1 MTALP
6 ASRLDRLA
14 FDQSGVLTTRQA
26 VESVGHATVRR
37 MVRSGRWRTIC
48 RGILATTNGRLTRDQ
63 QLWVAVLAAGR
74 GALLAGATAA
84 LESGVRG
91 LQAEPIYVLVSAT
104 RVPSGLL
111 RHLPIDMPAVV
122 VHRTTVLPDD
132 HIQVGRPMRTTTPRS
147 LVDAAAW
154 ARSDDDAR
162 VALAAGCQQR
172 RVLPGELR
180 EVVSVLPRLRRRRII
195 LETIGDLE
203 GAATALSEIDFVRLC
218 RRYRLPRPDLQER
231 RVDASGRL
239 RFLDAYWREWHLHA
253 EVDGAHHME
262 VRHWEADMRRQNDVW
277 IKGDRTLRFP
287 ASWIRSRPDDV
298 AAQLRRALEAAGWSP
313 PAQS

>member
-1 MTALP
+1 VTALP

-147 LVDAAAW
+147 LVDAAA
-154 ARSDDDAR
+154 
-162 VALAAGCQQR
+162 
-172 RVLPGELR
+172 
-180 EVVSVLPRLRRRRII
+180 
-195 LETIGDLE
+195 
-203 GAATALSEIDFVRLC
+203 
-218 RRYRLPRPDLQER
+218 
-231 RVDASGRL
+231 
-239 RFLDAYWREWHLHA
+239 
-253 EVDGAHHME
+253 
-262 VRHWEADMRRQNDVW
+262 
-277 IKGDRTLRFP
+277 
-287 ASWIRSRPDDV
+287 
-298 AAQLRRALEAAGWSP
+298 
-313 PAQS
+313 